1 MNKIRFAFCESV
13 NATGTSP
20 WHIRQLTTKGLKI
33 GGGTDTKSLCGREMG
48 WDLEV
53 KITSHHLNL
62 NHCCSKCAEKFQKDT
77 DNGSV

>member
-1 MNKIRFAFCESV
+1 MNEMNKTRFAFCESV

-33 GGGTDTKSLCGREMG
+33 GGGADTEALCGRKIE

-53 KITSHHLNL
+53 EITSHHLT
-62 NHCCSKCAEKFQKDT
+62 HCCHKCAEKFQK
-77 DNGSV
+77 GYK